1 MWYVIQTQTGHEEKL
16 KTMLDRT
23 MPEGV
28 DCSCELFFYESKRRY
43 LGTWNIERK
52 LLFPGYVIAVT
63 EDVTSVDNQLKKL
76 PEFGRFLRH
85 GSDIVPLSDDEVS
98 LIRKLTG
105 DTGTVAMSYGMQVGD
120 KVRVT
125 EGALVGLEYR
135 IVKIDRHKRKAVI
148 EIELFREKKEI
159 TVGLEILVKVNDR

>member
-1 MWYVIQTQTGHEEKL
+1 
-16 KTMLDRT
+16 
-23 MPEGV
+23 
-28 DCSCELFFYESKRRY
+28 
-43 LGTWNIERK
+43 
-52 LLFPGYVIAVT
+52 
-63 EDVTSVDNQLKKL
+63 
-76 PEFGRFLRH
+76 
-85 GSDIVPLSDDEVS
+85 
-98 LIRKLTG
+98 
-105 DTGTVAMSYGMQVGD
+105 MSYGMQVGD